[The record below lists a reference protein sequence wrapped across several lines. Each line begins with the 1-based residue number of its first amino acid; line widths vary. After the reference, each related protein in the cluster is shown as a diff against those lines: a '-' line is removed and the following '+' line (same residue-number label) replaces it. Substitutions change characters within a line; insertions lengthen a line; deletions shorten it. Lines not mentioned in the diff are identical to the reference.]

1 MLDMSNLY
9 TISIKSS
16 NVKTEQ
22 KITRNDKYDALAE
35 AIVTALTM
43 ETDIQIP
50 GFLTEEFCD
59 RIIKTLKRWEK
70 ELQNPDELFE
80 KHCQKIL
87 NSQNSS
93 K

>member
-1 MLDMSNLY
+1 MLDSDKSY
-9 TISIKSS
+9 TITIKPSDS
-16 NVKTEQ
+16 EGKWVECE
-22 KITRNDKYDALAE
+22 DKYDALAA

-43 ETDIQIP
+43 ETNTHIP
-50 GFLTEEFCD
+50 GFLIEEFCD
-59 RIIKTLKRWEK
+59 RITRTLKRWEK

-87 NSQNSS
+87 NSQDSS

>member
-1 MLDMSNLY
+1 MLDSDKSY
-9 TISIKSS
+9 TITIKPSDS
-16 NVKTEQ
+16 EGKWVE
-22 KITRNDKYDALAE
+22 REDKYDTLAE

-43 ETDIQIP
+43 ETDTHIP
-50 GFLTEEFCD
+50 GFLIEEFCD
-59 RIIKTLKRWEK
+59 RIIRTLKRWEK

-87 NSQNSS
+87 NSQDSS